1 MKEHLIMSSA
11 SVVIGAVTIKHS
23 GTNSIALF
31 IHIHSSSE
39 RENLLSGTGVPVSVT
54 SDLENIEAEFTK
66 VVLPFIQNHPE
77 KFR

>member
-1 MKEHLIMSSA
+1 MSSA
-11 SVVIGAVTIKHS
+11 AVVIGSLRVNHS
-23 GTNSIALF
+23 GTIKRALF
-31 IHIHSSSE
+31 IHLPSRSE
-39 RENLLSGTGVPVSVT
+39 RETLLSNTGVPASVT